1 MFTAVLVAGHAT
13 FGTLALIA
21 GCLAIRRDRAFTPY
35 LSSLL
40 AGVAFL
46 FTLLAVRWTV
56 LDTPTQWLF
65 AALAVLAGYVIWRAL
80 RARRYRRPTTAD
92 QSDRYLSHLGFTLIA
107 LLVGFVAIAV
117 LDLGAPGWFAAAAGA
132 GCIAA
137 GHFRLEQI
145 KNRARQMRTRTP
157 APTVGNPR

>member
-1 MFTAVLVAGHAT
+1 M
-13 FGTLALIA
+13 
-21 GCLAIRRDRAFTPY
+21 AIR
-35 LSSLL
+35 SI
-40 AGVAFL
+40 G
-46 FTLLAVRWTV
+46 
-56 LDTPTQWLF
+56 
-65 AALAVLAGYVIWRAL
+65 
-80 RARRYRRPTTAD
+80 RARRLCDLASTTGPPLPPTHHRRPTTAD
-92 QSDRYLSHLGFTLIA
+92 QSDQYLSHLGFTLIA

-117 LDLGAPGWFAAAAGA
+117 LDLGAPGWLAAAAGA

>member
-1 MFTAVLVAGHAT
+1 MFTAILVTGHAAFAT
-13 FGTLALIA
+13 IALIA
-21 GCLAIRRDRAFTPY
+21 GYLAIRRDRTLTLH
-35 LSSLL
+35 LSSLV
-40 AGVAFL
+40 ASVAFL
-46 FTLLAVRWTV
+46 YTLLAVRWTS
-56 LDTPTQWLF
+56 LDVGTRWLF

-80 RARRYRRPTTAD
+80 QAHRYRRPTTAD

-117 LDLGAPGWFAAAAGA
+117 LNLGAPGWLAATAA

-137 GHFRLEQI
+137 GHFRLEKI

-157 APTVGNPR
+157 APTLSNPR